1 MLTMRMP
8 SPKFLMS
15 WLLLS
20 LCAVALTPF
29 ALAQEGEACRSLC
42 RSEKAQCSKNKG
54 SNAWLSAATLFF
66 RDSLSAWRQRSGT
79 LSDSSQWLQQRSDN
93 NTDLKSANQELQQQC
108 ENQFMQCALTC
119 TASAVPAAP
128 SSSPQPQ

>member
-1 MLTMRMP
+1 MLSLKILRP
-8 SPKFLMS
+8 

-20 LCAVALTPF
+20 LCTLAVASA

-54 SNAWLSAATLFF
+54 SNAWLSAATLFL
-66 RDSLSAWRQRSGT
+66 RDSLSAWRTRSGT
-79 LSDSSQWLQQRSDN
+79 LTDSSQWLQQRSDN
-93 NTDLKSANQELQQQC
+93 NSDLKSATQELQHQC
-108 ENQFMQCALTC
+108 ENQFMQCAQAC
-119 TASAVPAAP
+119 TASTVPAAP

>member
-1 MLTMRMP
+1 MLSLKILRP
-8 SPKFLMS
+8 

-20 LCAVALTPF
+20 LCTLAVASA

-79 LSDSSQWLQQRSDN
+79 LTDSSQWLQQRSDN
-93 NTDLKSANQELQQQC
+93 NTDLKSATQELQQQC

>member
-1 MLTMRMP
+1 MRMP
-8 SPKFLMS
+8 LPKFLLS

-20 LCAVALTPF
+20 LCAVALTNV
-29 ALAQEGEACRSLC
+29 ATAQEADACRSLC
-42 RSEKAQCSKNKG
+42 RSEKAQCVKNKG
-54 SNAWLSAATLFF
+54 PNAWLTATTLFF

-79 LSDSSQWLQQRSDN
+79 LSDASQWLQQRSDN

>member
-1 MLTMRMP
+1 MLSLKILRP
-8 SPKFLMS
+8 

-20 LCAVALTPF
+20 LCTLAVASA

-54 SNAWLSAATLFF
+54 SNAWLSAATLFL
-66 RDSLSAWRQRSGT
+66 RDSLSAWRTRSGT
-79 LSDSSQWLQQRSDN
+79 LTDSSQWLQQRSDN
-93 NTDLKSANQELQQQC
+93 NNDLKSATQELQQQC
-108 ENQFMQCALTC
+108 ENQFMQCAQAC
-119 TASAVPAAP
+119 TASTVPAAP

>member
-1 MLTMRMP
+1 MLSLKILRP
-8 SPKFLMS
+8 
-15 WLLLS
+15 WLLVG
-20 LCAVALTPF
+20 LCALAAASA

-79 LSDSSQWLQQRSDN
+79 LTDSSQWLQQRSDN
-93 NTDLKSANQELQQQC
+93 NTDLKSATQELQQQC

>member
-1 MLTMRMP
+1 MLSLKILRP
-8 SPKFLMS
+8 

-20 LCAVALTPF
+20 LCTLAVASA

-42 RSEKAQCSKNKG
+42 RSEKAKCSKNKG

-93 NTDLKSANQELQQQC
+93 NTDLKSATQELQQQC

>member
-1 MLTMRMP
+1 MLSLKILRP
-8 SPKFLMS
+8 R
-15 WLLLS
+15 LLLS
-20 LCAVALTPF
+20 LCTLAVASA

-119 TASAVPAAP
+119 TASAVTAAP